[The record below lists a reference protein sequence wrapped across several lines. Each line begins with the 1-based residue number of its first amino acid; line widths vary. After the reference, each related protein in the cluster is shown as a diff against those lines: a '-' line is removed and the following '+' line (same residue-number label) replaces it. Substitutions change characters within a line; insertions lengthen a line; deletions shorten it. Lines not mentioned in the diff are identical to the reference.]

1 MHAWLSCSFSDTE
14 VDTLVNFADYPTR
27 WRSRLLHVAQYASA
41 LPDSATYPGFFD
53 AISVT
58 SIRFRHEVKVV
69 RVLLHASL
77 FSRNGVI
84 LQDVQA
90 RAADLELL
98 SFAIISGN
106 RESGEILFGWR

>member
-1 MHAWLSCSFSDTE
+1 MHAWLSCSLSATE
-14 VDTLVNFADYPTR
+14 VGTLVDFADYPTR

-41 LPDSATYPGFFD
+41 YPDSATYPGFFD
-53 AISVT
+53 AVFVT
-58 SIRFRHEVKVV
+58 STWFRHEVGVV

-77 FSRNGVI
+77 FSRNGAI

-106 RESGEILFGWR
+106 RGSGELLFGWR